1 MGRPNPNPRYR
12 QPSGGI
18 AAVRA
23 NVLGLH
29 PIGPRAFRSL
39 HFQWIPCETPMTH
52 DTNAESSRRST
63 LLAVGGRSDDFRSLR
78 TILEAGDWNVREAAS
93 YDEAA
98 NLMEDGP
105 PAVIACDAELPDGDW
120 KDLFHLAAALENPP
134 PVVVVSRHADERLRR
149 TRTVLS
155 RSHTLM

>member
-1 MGRPNPNPRYR
+1 
-12 QPSGGI
+12 
-18 AAVRA
+18 
-23 NVLGLH
+23 
-29 PIGPRAFRSL
+29 
-39 HFQWIPCETPMTH
+39 MTH

-134 PVVVVSRHADERLRR
+134 PVVVVSRHADERLWAEVLNAGGYDLLARPFESVEVLRVMDMASRHGR
-149 TRTVLS
+149 TS
-155 RSHTLM
+155 AAAG

>member
-1 MGRPNPNPRYR
+1 
-12 QPSGGI
+12 
-18 AAVRA
+18 
-23 NVLGLH
+23 
-29 PIGPRAFRSL
+29 
-39 HFQWIPCETPMTH
+39 MTH

-134 PVVVVSRHADERLRR
+134 PVVVVSRHADERLWAEVLNAGGYDLLARPFESAEVLRVMDMASRHGR
-149 TRTVLS
+149 TS
-155 RSHTLM
+155 AAAG